1 MKRPL
6 IDHDPV
12 EALTEQQ
19 QRLII
24 KNMEELNQVDKLED
38 FKRDILWEEV
48 AYYVVASAIMG
59 FVAWL
64 IWQAGRAW
72 G

>member
-38 FKRDILWEEV
+38 FKRDLFWDKFGFYV
-48 AYYVVASAIMG
+48 AVIYIMG